1 MRYNGLIGWLI
12 DYFIDGIR
20 VILTDAFLPIGCT
33 SVSGI
38 AVTNIIS
45 ICILTSSVETE
56 INLST
61 NIVRTLVDILNDSK
75 QVTRLYYKTTMG

>member
-33 SVSGI
+33 SVSRI

-45 ICILTSSVETE
+45 ICILTTSVETE
-56 INLST
+56 ISLST
-61 NIVRTLVDILNDSK
+61 NIVRTLVDILNDNK
-75 QVTRLYYKTTMG
+75 QVTRLHYKNTMG